1 MKVLIFGDIYGRL
14 WRKALSQEFEKL
26 RLKYEADFTIANIEN
41 STGGRGPITE
51 HAQEISDLWVD
62 VMTGGDHIFD
72 NAPNIYS
79 YFKKENCNLIRPANF
94 YESPGNIPK
103 GTGSIIVEKN
113 GKRLLVLQLLGEV
126 FMSHKVSHPF
136 LKVAQ
141 LLEEIPRDSYDACIV
156 DFHRETTAELYG
168 MGYFLDGKVSVVY
181 GTHTH
186 IQTNDAHILKK
197 GTWIITD
204 VGMNGPYDSVIGACY
219 SSVEKRFLTGIQ
231 RGKIEQQ
238 LTGPYIISALF
249 VEIDDST
256 GLCTQIEN
264 ISYTGNI

>member
-1 MKVLIFGDIYGRL
+1 
-14 WRKALSQEFEKL
+14 
-26 RLKYEADFTIANIEN
+26 
-41 STGGRGPITE
+41 
-51 HAQEISDLWVD
+51 
-62 VMTGGDHIFD
+62 MTGGDHIFD

-197 GTWIITD
+197 GT
-204 VGMNGPYDSVIGACY
+204 
-219 SSVEKRFLTGIQ
+219 
-231 RGKIEQQ
+231 
-238 LTGPYIISALF
+238 
-249 VEIDDST
+249 
-256 GLCTQIEN
+256 
-264 ISYTGNI
+264 